1 MQPVSV
7 RLTLAAAAA
16 GALAA
21 VAPGQGRADCRIEQI
36 ATFPVTMEGM
46 SPMVT
51 AKVNGEPLRFT
62 LDSGAFY
69 SVINPEVAR
78 RYKLPTQGT
87 NAEMRGVG
95 GATRLSIA
103 TVKTFEVAQ
112 VPIHNLQFV
121 VPGAMPAGQD
131 GVLGANFIGFA
142 DMELDFANGVARMFQ
157 PKDCSGANL
166 AYWNP
171 AEAVELK
178 LTHSARQV
186 RGDFNPSG
194 HVIAAA
200 QLNGKPIQ
208 VMFDTGASRSVLNS
222 SAAARVGVTSTSPGA
237 VRVGAS
243 GGFGSRLVEVWQAP
257 FAELSLGRETIRN
270 ISLQFADTGLDEAD
284 MLLGADFFLSHRI
297 YLANSQ
303 GKIYMTY
310 NGGPV
315 FRFDQPPPKTE
326 PAAASISAGAPPAAA
341 GKTDGVDA
349 DALRRRAYASLARR
363 DYPAAL
369 ADFNRA
375 LALNPADADALAGRA
390 RYYLAAGNRQAAS
403 ADLDASLKSD
413 PKNSDVLI
421 QRAALRRRD
430 EIQAIKADLDEAVR
444 LTGPES
450 EAALSAAE
458 VYESHY
464 FFAEAIPLYDAW
476 LRRNGDSP
484 SAVAALNG
492 RCWARAVL
500 KIDLDKALAD
510 CNAALRR
517 GAKLAAVIDSRALV
531 RLNRGEIDLAIADYD
546 TAVGLTPKAAVS
558 LYGRGVAKRRKGLAE
573 AGQADIEAA
582 RRINPNIDD
591 VAKRLGLAP

>member
-7 RLTLAAAAA
+7 RLTFAAVAAAA
-16 GALAA
+16 LAA
-21 VAPGQGRADCRIEQI
+21 MTPGQGRADCRIQQI

-46 SPMVT
+46 APTVT
-51 AKVNGEPLRFT
+51 AKVNGAPLRFV

-103 TVKTFEVAQ
+103 TVKIFELAQ
-112 VPIHNLQFV
+112 VPIHDLQFV
-121 VPGAMPAGQD
+121 VPDAMPAGMD
-131 GVLGANFIGFA
+131 GVLGANIVGFA

-157 PKDCSGANL
+157 PKDCQGANL

-171 AEAVELK
+171 ADAVELK

-194 HVIAAA
+194 QVTATG

-208 VMFDTGASRSVLNS
+208 LMFDTGASRSVLS
-222 SAAARVGVTSTSPGA
+222 ARAAARVGVTSSSPGA
-237 VRVGAS
+237 VRVS
-243 GGFGSRLVEVWQAP
+243 TSSGFGSRLVEVWQAP

-270 ISLQFADTGLDEAD
+270 ISLQFADMGLNDVD
-284 MLLGADFFLSHRI
+284 LLLGADFFLSHRV

-303 GKIYMTY
+303 GKIYLTY

-315 FRFDQPPPKTE
+315 FRFDQPQPKTE
-326 PAAASISAGAPPAAA
+326 PAVASTSPGAPPPAAA
-341 GKTDGVDA
+341 KPDGLDA

-363 DYPAAL
+363 DYAAAL
-369 ADFNRA
+369 VDFNRA

-444 LTGPES
+444 QKGPES
-450 EAALSAAE
+450 DAALSAAE

-464 FFAEAIPLYDAW
+464 LFAEAIPLYDAW
-476 LRRNGDSP
+476 LKRNGESP
-484 SAVAALNG
+484 SAIAALNG

-500 KIDLDKALAD
+500 KVDLDKALAD

-517 GAKLAAVIDSRALV
+517 GAKVAEIIDSRALV
-531 RLNRGEIDLAIADYD
+531 RLNRGEIDLAITDYD
-546 TAVGLTPKAAVS
+546 AALRIDPNKSVS
-558 LYGRGVAKRRKGLAE
+558 LYGRGVAKRRKGLTE